1 MGNSKMQNLEH
12 MDHEPTEDSGD
23 QPLYVGRKRIHPK
36 LVHGFYR
43 NLKWLVLAM
52 TLAVYYMLP
61 WLRLDRG
68 PNAPDQALL
77 FDFVNR
83 KFYIFWLEFWPQ
95 EVFYLTG
102 VLIISALLL
111 FLLTSLFG
119 RVWCGYTC
127 PQTVWTDLFIFVE
140 RLVEGDRNARIKLD
154 RSPMGF
160 GKFGR
165 RALKH
170 FIWVLIAIATGGAF
184 VFYFRDAPTLAMELL
199 DGSAPLVA
207 YVFVG
212 IFAATTY
219 LLGGLAREQVC
230 IYMCPWPRIQGAM
243 FDENSLLVTY
253 KDYRGEPRGKHHQ
266 GDSWDGRG
274 DCIDCK
280 QCVVVCPMGID
291 IRDGAQ
297 LECIQC
303 ALCIDACD
311 SIMEKIDRP
320 KGLIAYDTTVNL
332 DRGARGEATKMPKIL
347 RPRTFVYVTLMAMVA
362 MLMSWALLGRDTLH
376 VNVLPDRQPLF
387 VTLSDGSIRNG
398 YTLKLINRE
407 HQDVELLISAEG
419 VDGARLKVVGYD
431 GNNVSV
437 GADSLLSVR
446 VLVEAP
452 KPADERTDM
461 ILEVRNPA
469 LGVVVPHETAFR
481 GPGS

>member
-12 MDHEPTEDSGD
+12 TDHEPAQGSGD

-43 NLKWLVLAM
+43 NVKWLVLAM
-52 TLAVYYMLP
+52 TLAVYYALP

-212 IFAATTY
+212 I
-219 LLGGLAREQVC
+219 
-230 IYMCPWPRIQGAM
+230 
-243 FDENSLLVTY
+243 S
-253 KDYRGEPRGKHHQ
+253 
-266 GDSWDGRG
+266 
-274 DCIDCK
+274 
-280 QCVVVCPMGID
+280 
-291 IRDGAQ
+291 
-297 LECIQC
+297 
-303 ALCIDACD
+303 
-311 SIMEKIDRP
+311 
-320 KGLIAYDTTVNL
+320 
-332 DRGARGEATKMPKIL
+332 
-347 RPRTFVYVTLMAMVA
+347 
-362 MLMSWALLGRDTLH
+362 
-376 VNVLPDRQPLF
+376 QPPPL
-387 VTLSDGSIRNG
+387 
-398 YTLKLINRE
+398 
-407 HQDVELLISAEG
+407 Q
-419 VDGARLKVVGYD
+419 
-431 GNNVSV
+431 
-437 GADSLLSVR
+437 
-446 VLVEAP
+446 P
-452 KPADERTDM
+452 
-461 ILEVRNPA
+461 
-469 LGVVVPHETAFR
+469 
-481 GPGS
+481 